1 MAKRR
6 MLLGDIIFTDDFTEL
21 PHSAQALYMHLNLNA
36 DDDGFVGGTSGIL
49 KKLSVSRRELQ
60 LLRKHGY
67 VTVFSSGV
75 VLINHWLL
83 HNQIRQ
89 DRYTPTRFVEELSNV
104 ELSVNKTYK
113 IKESSHKSG
122 AKRLSECQPNDNQMT
137 PQVSVEKVNKEKKS
151 LNKSMQEKMNRVEGR
166 KNGSEERFDVD
177 NSDEGCEDGEFPPKQ
192 ESFLE
197 RLSDEQ
203 KKKYRAFINE
213 LTLHFMKEYGSVDVS
228 RFIKYNEQRLWIGR
242 DGESV
247 IDNYQKYAAEWMK
260 KEFYYA

>member
-6 MLLGDIIFTDDFTEL
+6 MLLGEIIFTDDFTEL
-21 PHSAQALYMHLNLNA
+21 PHSAQALYMHLNMNA
-36 DDDGFVGGTSGIL
+36 DDDGFVAGTAGIL

-60 LLRKHGY
+60 LLKKHGY
-67 VTVFSSGV
+67 LTLFPSGV

-89 DRYTPTRFVEELSNV
+89 DRYTPTRFVEEFSNV
-104 ELSVNKTYK
+104 ELSVNKTYEVK
-113 IKESSHKSG
+113 NSRRVSG
-122 AKRLSECQPNDNQMT
+122 SKRLSDCQPNDNQMS

-151 LNKSMQEKMNRVEGR
+151 LNKSIEGKKNRVEGR
-166 KNGSEERFDVD
+166 DSDSREALDVD
-177 NSDEGCEDGEFPPKQ
+177 NSDALCFDGEFPPRQ

-203 KKKYRAFINE
+203 KKKYRAFLNE

-228 RFIKYNEQRLWIGR
+228 RFIKYNEQRLWIGK

-247 IDNYQKYAAEWMK
+247 IENYQKYAAEWMK
-260 KEFYYA
+260 KEFYYL